1 MFPAVVSGLDRRRR
15 AAGCAALVALVAGG
29 CGGGHSTSSGSAT
42 TVSSSSAVTSSVS
55 PRHRRPAPAGAPIGV
70 TQHVHAGS
78 STVAV
83 TVSHVID
90 PVTGGGGAELPGTRP
105 VGVAV
110 TIRNLGGATYDSTA
124 SGDWSLVTSA
134 GKASPLFIR
143 HGVCQTPLVDF
154 ESLIG
159 AGETRSGCV
168 AFSVAR
174 GARVTTVRFS
184 PHSRAAGAVAWRVRP
199 GSGG

>member
-1 MFPAVVSGLDRRRR
+1 MRRRS
-15 AAGCAALVALVAGG
+15 AGCAALAALVAAG
-29 CGGGHSTSSGSAT
+29 CGGGHSGHSTSSRSAT
-42 TVSSSSAVTSSVS
+42 TVSSSSASSSAVISSVS
-55 PRHRRPAPAGAPIGV
+55 PRHRRPAPAGAPIGA

-78 STVAV
+78 STLAV
-83 TVSHVID
+83 TVSHMID
-90 PVTGGGGAELPGTRP
+90 PVTDGGGPVLPGTRP

-110 TIRNLGGATYDSTA
+110 TIRNLAGATYDSTA

-134 GKASPLFIR
+134 GQASPLFVR

-174 GARVTTVRFS
+174 GARVLTVRFS
-184 PHSRAAGAVAWRVRP
+184 PRSRAAGAVAWRVRR